1 VLRAAE
7 LFAWYGVAAILI
19 AYALVSFDLIASDSL
34 VYQLLNATGAAG
46 VMIIAYVRRA
56 YQPVVLNFVWA
67 LIAVVA
73 IVRIV
78 V

>member
-1 VLRAAE
+1 VIRGAE
-7 LFAWYGVAAILI
+7 LFAWYGVAVILI
-19 AYALVSFDLIASDSL
+19 AYALVSFDLLASDSL
-34 VYQLLNATGAAG
+34 TYQILNATGAAG
-46 VMIIAYVRRA
+46 VMIISFMRRA
-56 YQPVVLNFVWA
+56 YQPVVLNLVWT

>member
-1 VLRAAE
+1 MLRAAE

-34 VYQLLNATGAAG
+34 AYQLLNATGAAG

>member
-73 IVRIV
+73 IIRIV